1 MATTL
6 KFNFPI
12 AVLTQQGDAILDAA
26 EARATDLAARLPAS
40 RVAEIRALHKTVSDS
55 SSGQQDKGAELGTLT
70 QEQNRRLQTL
80 NDLLSKARATAKRA
94 FAGQDVKLRD
104 DFQVGINKPSD
115 LAAVLARARTVLAA
129 CQKTDNATALTG
141 KGWIAGDTEALS
153 AAIDGLDTA
162 DDTQET
168 AKAGR
173 KGATVDRN
181 VAANNLY
188 DGLLDIQNAAD
199 LQYPARN
206 AANVAVRAEF
216 KLGSF
221 PPRNH
226 GGKEPPKPDQ
236 PAAPSA

>member
-26 EARATDLAARLPAS
+26 EAHAADLSARLPAS
-40 RVAEIRALHKTVSDS
+40 RVTAIRALHQTVSAS
-55 SSGQQDKGAELGTLT
+55 SAGQQNQGAEVGALT

-94 FAGQDVKLRD
+94 FAGQEVKLHD

-115 LAAVLARARTVLAA
+115 LASVLARARTVLAA
-129 CQKTDNATALTG
+129 CQKADNATALAG
-141 KGWIAGDTEALS
+141 KGWIAGDTQAL
-153 AAIDGLDTA
+153 ADAIDGLDTA

-188 DGLLDIQNAAD
+188 DGLLDVQNAAD

-216 KLGSF
+216 RLGTF
-221 PPRNH
+221 PPRSDRGN
-226 GGKEPPKPDQ
+226 GKKKPAPPVPPQ
-236 PAAPSA
+236 